1 MWIKW
6 IKLWEREYFR
16 EKSQQNLERINW
28 KYVDNKNKEST
39 SQMRFIH
46 NCNVDKVDNL
56 FL

>member
-16 EKSQQNLERINW
+16 EKSQQNLEKINW
-28 KYVDNKNKEST
+28 KYVDNKNKKST